1 MKINFAKIKGF
12 TLIELLVSV
21 GIFAIMTAL
30 LLARYGSFDQ
40 GVLLTNLAYDVAL
53 TIRNAQSY
61 GLNVKSYDRN
71 DNKFEAAYGVNFVAT
86 TSNFVF
92 FADINTPPNFTYEP
106 SPGGLDV
113 NISTTLI
120 KRNSKVGTLC
130 IGSGPSNC
138 VAAKSIDIAFNRPDP
153 NAHINGL
160 SLTNTILTNTYAEII
175 LMANDGTIRKVIV
188 RSTGQIS
195 VE

>member
-1 MKINFAKIKGF
+1 MKINFLKIKGF

-30 LLARYGSFDQ
+30 LMARYGSFDQ

-53 TIRNAQSY
+53 TIRTAQSY
-61 GLNVKSYDRN
+61 GLNVKSYTRDLN
-71 DNKFEAAYGVNFVAT
+71 NFDAAYGVHFVAT
-86 TSNFVF
+86 STGFIF
-92 FADINTPPNFTYEP
+92 FADTSLPIDYIYQIT
-106 SPGGLDV
+106 DV
-113 NISTTLI
+113 TVSSTTI

-130 IGSGPSNC
+130 IGSGPASC
-138 VAAKSIDIAFNRPDP
+138 VAAKSIDISFNRPDP
-153 NAHINGL
+153 NAHINGMPL
-160 SLTNTILTNTYAEII
+160 VAGNPTTGTYAEII
-175 LMANDGTIRKVIV
+175 LMSSDGTIRKVIV